1 MKEIIEKFKE
11 IIINIID
18 EEDIVEI
25 DEDFIEKDLLNDFGF
40 DSLNIISLI
49 VEIEEKFNIEF
60 DDDFLEMENM
70 RRPKFII
77 EYIERKLKNGWNK
90 KNY

>member
-11 IIINIID
+11 IIIYIID

-60 DDDFLEMENM
+60 EDNFLEMENM
-70 RRPKFII
+70 RCPKIII
-77 EYIERKLKNGWNK
+77 EYIERKLKNG
-90 KNY
+90 

>member
-11 IIINIID
+11 IIIYIID
-18 EEDIVEI
+18 EENIVEI

-70 RRPKFII
+70 RCPKNII
-77 EYIERKLKNGWNK
+77 EYIERKLKNG
-90 KNY
+90 